1 MGKLS
6 QTDKHDPYVHTG
18 QPNPEQIEPQSSTPG
33 QQSITD
39 PKKKTVQNQG
49 KEQGEQKKT
58 GTQ

>member
-39 PKKKTVQNQG
+39 PKKTVQNQG

-58 GTQ
+58 GTR